1 MLSPVSET
9 VALHKRLI
17 RNPVVNYCF
26 EGGVVFMIPSMNA
39 SRRSL
44 VKRLAEKLTYTL

>member
-1 MLSPVSET
+1 MLSPSSET

-26 EGGVVFMIPSMNA
+26 EGLLSSRCVVVSSGAGLCA
-39 SRRSL
+39 SI
-44 VKRLAEKLTYTL
+44 TY